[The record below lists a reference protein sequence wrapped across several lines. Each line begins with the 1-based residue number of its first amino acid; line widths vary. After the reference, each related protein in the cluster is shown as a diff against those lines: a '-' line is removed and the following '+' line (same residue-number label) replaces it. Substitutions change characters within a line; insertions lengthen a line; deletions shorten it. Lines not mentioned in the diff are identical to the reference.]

1 MHCFSNNPNNNSNNN
16 LNNYLGNYL
25 SNTKSRR
32 INNIH
37 LVGIGGSGMSGI
49 AEVLYNL
56 GFTVTGSDLAK
67 NEATNRLAN
76 LGINIAYSHIAENVV
91 YCDAVVASTAV
102 PTDNIELITARKRR
116 IPIIH
121 RSEML
126 AELMRFKYGIAVAGS
141 HGKTT
146 TTSLIATI
154 LAEAN
159 CDPTFVVGGK
169 VNKFSANAKLGAGE
183 FFVAESDESDGSFL
197 CLNPLLAVVT
207 NIDNDHL
214 NNYGGDFN
222 NLKKAFLE
230 FIHKLPF
237 YGLVVVCKDDLVIE
251 DMIPNISRPLLSY
264 GFSEQAD
271 VRAVY
276 YQQQQNISN
285 FKVLLPGETQPK
297 EVVLNLPG
305 KHNVLNALAAIAVA
319 IELNIDFTII
329 SKALINFHGAGR
341 RFQIHGD
348 FFINTNKFLLID
360 DYGHHPQE
368 IKAVMLSIREGW
380 PDRRLVIVFQP
391 HRYSRT
397 QQLFQEFMQV
407 LSYADQIIL
416 LDIYSAG
423 EPMIPNVS
431 SQQLCKLIGENYG
444 KPVVVVAK
452 NSSEQLE
459 DLLLGL
465 NTILK
470 NGDILLMQGAGDV
483 GKLTTKLVTK
493 LKSVSEYERH
503 LQI

>member
-1 MHCFSNNPNNNSNNN
+1 MHCFNNNPNNT
-16 LNNYLGNYL
+16 LNNYLGNYFC
-25 SNTKSRR
+25 NTKSRR

-37 LVGIGGSGMSGI
+37 FVGIGGAGMSGI

-56 GFTVTGSDLAK
+56 GFTVTGSDLVK
-67 NEATNRLAN
+67 NEATVRLASF
-76 LGINIAYSHIAENVV
+76 GINIAYSHIAENVA
-91 YCDAVVASTAV
+91 YSDAVVASSAV
-102 PTDNIELITARKRR
+102 QNDNIELATARKRR

-169 VNKFSANAKLGAGE
+169 VNKFSANAKLGTGE

-214 NNYGGDFN
+214 NNYGGDFD

-230 FIHKLPF
+230 FIHRLPF
-237 YGLVVVCKDDLVIE
+237 YGLVVVCKDDPVICSMVE
-251 DMIPNISRPLLSY
+251 NISRPLLSY

-271 VRAVY
+271 VRAVGY
-276 YQQQQNISN
+276 KQQQNVSV
-285 FKVLLPGETQPK
+285 FQVLLPGELQAK

-319 IELNIDFTII
+319 IELNIDFAII
-329 SKALINFHGAGR
+329 NKALMNFHGAGR

-348 FFINTNKFLLID
+348 FFINTNKFLLVD
-360 DYGHHPQE
+360 DYGHHPKE
-368 IKAVMLSIREGW
+368 IKAVMVSIKEGW
-380 PDRRLVIVFQP
+380 PNRRLIIVFQP

-397 QQLFQEFMQV
+397 QQLFQEFIQV
-407 LSYADQIIL
+407 LAYADQIIL

-423 EPMIPNVS
+423 EAAIPNIS
-431 SQQLCKLIGENYG
+431 SQQLCNLMCDEYG
-444 KPVVVVAK
+444 KKAILISKEPSL
-452 NSSEQLE
+452 NLE
-459 DLLLGL
+459 DLLLVEL
-465 NTILK
+465 HKIVND
-470 NGDILLMQGAGDV
+470 GDVLLMQGAGDV
-483 GKLTTKLVTK
+483 GKLTVKLVTK
-493 LKSVSEYERH
+493 LKQMSEE
-503 LQI
+503 IKA

>member
-1 MHCFSNNPNNNSNNN
+1 MHCFNNPPSNN
-16 LNNYLGNYL
+16 LNNYLGNYFC
-25 SNTKSRR
+25 NTKSRR

-37 LVGIGGSGMSGI
+37 FVGIGGAGMSGI

-67 NEATNRLAN
+67 NEATIRLAN
-76 LGINIAYSHIAENVV
+76 FGINIAYSHIAENVA
-91 YCDAVVASTAV
+91 YSDAVVASTAV
-102 PTDNIELITARKRR
+102 PNDNIELVVARKRR

-169 VNKFSANAKLGAGE
+169 VNKFSANAKLGTGE

-197 CLNPLLAVVT
+197 YLNPLLAVVT

-230 FIHKLPF
+230 FIHRLPF
-237 YGLVVVCKDDLVIE
+237 YGLVVVCKDDPVICSVIE
-251 DMIPNISRPLLSY
+251 NISRPLLSY

-271 VRAVY
+271 VRAIC
-276 YQQQQNISN
+276 YQQQQNVSK
-285 FKVLLPGETQPK
+285 FQVLLPGESQPK
-297 EVVLNLPG
+297 DVVLNLPG

-319 IELNIDFTII
+319 VELSIDFAII
-329 SKALINFHGAGR
+329 NKALMNFHGSGR

-348 FFINTNKFLLID
+348 FSINANKFLLVD
-360 DYGHHPQE
+360 DYGHHPKE
-368 IKAVMLSIREGW
+368 IEAVIASIREGW
-380 PDRRLVIVFQP
+380 PERRLVVVFQP

-397 QQLFQEFMQV
+397 QQLLQEFIEV
-407 LSYADQIIL
+407 LAYADQIIL

-423 EPMIPNVS
+423 EAKIPNIS
-431 SQQLCKLIGENYG
+431 SQILGELILENYG
-444 KPVVVVAK
+444 KKAILIAK
-452 NSSEQLE
+452 DLSVNLE
-459 DLLLGL
+459 DLLLFEL
-465 NTILK
+465 NK
-470 NGDILLMQGAGDV
+470 VVKDGDIILMQGAGDV
-483 GKLTTKLVTK
+483 GKLTAKLVEK
-493 LKSVSEYERH
+493 LKQIVYERY
-503 LQI
+503 